1 MKTKLFSLRSIF
13 AKGSEYI
20 SNARN
25 NGTNIAKIT
34 LIVVGVILLIVLL
47 LALSV
52 LWNAAWGA
60 FLGWI
65 IGLLFGK
72 FILALLAKI
81 GITGLAMWQIGAI
94 LGVISMFFRS
104 SKSRKN

>member
-1 MKTKLFSLRSIF
+1 MKTKLFSLKSIF
-13 AKGSEYI
+13 ASSTEYI
-20 SNARN
+20 SNATN
-25 NGTNIAKIT
+25 N
-34 LIVVGVILLIVLL
+34 VFLLIVLL

-65 IGLLFGK
+65 IGLSFGK

-94 LGVISMFFRS
+94 LGVIGMFFRS
-104 SKSRKN
+104 SKSSKN

>member
-1 MKTKLFSLRSIF
+1 MKTKLFSLKSIF
-13 AKGSEYI
+13 ASSTEYI
-20 SNARN
+20 SNA
-25 NGTNIAKIT
+25 TNS
-34 LIVVGVILLIVLL
+34 VFLLIVLL

-52 LWNAAWGA
+52 LWSAAWGA

-94 LGVISMFFRS
+94 LGVIGMFFRS
-104 SKSRKN
+104 SKSSKN